1 MNFMKKQSLI
11 YLDNASTTPIDPK
24 LLPKIRENER
34 IFANPSSL
42 HVLGRYSKT
51 KLEEARLVVAKIID
65 AKPSEIIFTSS
76 GTEADNLAILGLV
89 DANKHLGNEIVIS
102 TIEHKAIIEAVK
114 RLQTN
119 GFIIRYAPVK
129 KTGEVDLVELKK
141 IINKKTVLVSIV
153 YANNE
158 IGTVQPVKKISRI
171 IKSINQNTIFHV
183 DACQA
188 VNYLDVSVKKLQVDA
203 MSLSSSKI
211 YAPKGVGCL
220 YVKQNLKIKPIIVGG
235 DQENGRRASTE
246 NVASILNFASAFEL
260 ASKIKDKET
269 NRLKKLQKYFI
280 EKLKKTITNIQI
292 NGTEVNRLPN
302 NINVSFAGAE
312 GESLLLMLDE
322 AGVCCSTGSAC
333 SALDLNPSHVLLA
346 IGTPLELAHCSLR
359 FSLGRFTTK
368 REVDYTLKQL
378 QIIVKRVRGIS

>member
-1 MNFMKKQSLI
+1 MKKQSLI

-76 GTEADNLAILGLV
+76 GTEADNLAILGLA
-89 DANKHLGNEIVIS
+89 DANKRLGNEIVIS
-102 TIEHKAIIEAVK
+102 TIEHKAIIEAVN
-114 RLQTN
+114 RLQAN

>member
-1 MNFMKKQSLI
+1 M
-11 YLDNASTTPIDPK
+11 
-24 LLPKIRENER
+24 
-34 IFANPSSL
+34 
-42 HVLGRYSKT
+42 
-51 KLEEARLVVAKIID
+51 
-65 AKPSEIIFTSS
+65 
-76 GTEADNLAILGLV
+76 
-89 DANKHLGNEIVIS
+89 
-102 TIEHKAIIEAVK
+102 
-114 RLQTN
+114 
-119 GFIIRYAPVK
+119 
-129 KTGEVDLVELKK
+129 
-141 IINKKTVLVSIV
+141 SIV